1 MFHMIRR
8 HFLARLSGS
17 RAQPGWNGQFQEPVD
32 LALAHTLDEVRP
44 VLGCAAEAAR
54 QGKWAVVLLS
64 YNAAP
69 AFDSALAVRP
79 PTEDG
84 LPLACVAVFDGPD
97 FISPPGDAAS
107 AELCHSP
114 ALRRLS
120 ASSAETSRQ
129 LEGISADW
137 QPPLPKGEYA
147 AALACIQEYVRAG
160 DVYQVNY
167 TFPLIGRFR
176 GNPVAWF
183 RHLAARQPAA
193 FHAYIELGRFLI
205 LSFSP
210 ELFFTRQ
217 GEQITVRPMK
227 GTCPR
232 GRWLEEDRR
241 QAERLLAS
249 EKDRAENLMIV
260 DLLRNDLG
268 RLAIPGS
275 VRVTKLF
282 SLERH
287 PTLWQMTSTIQAEAR
302 LDMGLEE
309 CLAALFPCGSVT
321 GAPKVRA
328 MQIIA
333 ELEFWPRGLYTGAI
347 GLVRPGGDCMFTVAI
362 RTLVLDTTT
371 GQAIYGVGSGVT
383 HDSEI
388 SSEYAECRLKSAF
401 LMPVAPRAQS
411 AQVQGHQTFAASTIA
426 PSDALPPTAW
436 DHPMYTFYGSSDG
449 FDLLE
454 TVRLS
459 DGRYYL
465 LSEHLRRL
473 RGSAEYFGFVWRPG
487 QIRAALSRLRL
498 RHARGCWRVRL
509 TLNAAGEPQVII
521 EPLALARRRRW
532 RLALA
537 PWPVNSADPML
548 YHKTTRRA
556 LYERAAQSCP
566 ESDDVLLWNERGE
579 LTESTIANLIVELED
594 GLYTPPLDC
603 GLLPGTLRA
612 RLLARGRIRERILT
626 LQDLRRARRA
636 WLVNSL
642 RGWIPAH
649 LSFIPDSLPMGIRP
663 AATA

>member
-1 MFHMIRR
+1 MIRQ
-8 HFLARLSGS
+8 HFLARFSGS
-17 RAQPGWNGQFQEPVD
+17 FAQPGWDGQFQKPGD

-69 AFDSALAVRP
+69 TFDPALVVRP
-79 PTEDG
+79 LVEEG

-97 FISPPGDAAS
+97 IISLPGNAAS
-107 AELCHSP
+107 AELRHSP

-120 ASSAETSRQ
+120 DSSAETSRQ
-129 LEGISADW
+129 LDGISADW
-137 QPPLPKGEYA
+137 QPPFPKGEYA
-147 AALACIQEYVRAG
+147 AALARIQEYIRAG

-167 TFPLIGRFR
+167 TFPLIGRFM
-176 GNPVAWF
+176 GDPVAWF

-210 ELFFTRQ
+210 ELFFTRH

-232 GRWLEEDRR
+232 GRWLEEDRW
-241 QAERLLAS
+241 QAQRLLAS

-268 RLAIPGS
+268 RLARPGS

-287 PTLWQMTSTIQAEAR
+287 PTLWQMTSTIQAQAR
-302 LDMGLEE
+302 PEIGLEE
-309 CLAALFPCGSVT
+309 CLGALFPCGSVT
-321 GAPKVRA
+321 GAPKVRT

-333 ELEFWPRGLYTGAI
+333 ELESWPRGLYTGAI
-347 GLVRPGGDCMFTVAI
+347 GLVRPGGDCLFTVAI

-371 GQAIYGVGSGVT
+371 GQAIYGVGSGIT

-388 SSEYAECRLKSAF
+388 SSEYAECKLKTAF
-401 LMPVAPRAQS
+401 LMPVAPSAQS
-411 AQVQGHQTFAASTIA
+411 VQVQGPQTLAASTIS
-426 PSDALPPTAW
+426 PSDGLPPTAW
-436 DHPMYTFYGSSDG
+436 DHPIDASDAFSNG
-449 FDLLE
+449 FDLME
-454 TVRLS
+454 TIRLS

-465 LSEHLRRL
+465 LPEHLRRL
-473 RGSAEYFGFVWRPG
+473 RDSAEYFGFGWRPG
-487 QIRAALSRLRL
+487 QIRAALSGLRL
-498 RHARGCWRVRL
+498 RHAHGRWRVRL
-509 TLNAAGEPQVII
+509 TLNVAGEPQVMI
-521 EPLALARRRRW
+521 EPLALARYRRW

-556 LYERAAQSCP
+556 LYERAAQSCL
-566 ESDDVLLWNERGE
+566 ESDDVLLWNEHGE
-579 LTESTIANLIVELED
+579 LTECTLANLIVELED
-594 GLYTPPLDC
+594 GLYTPPLDS

-612 RLLARGRIRERILT
+612 RLLARGRIRERIVT
-626 LQDLRRARRA
+626 LEDLRRTRRV

-649 LSFIPDSLPMGIRP
+649 LSFIPDSLPMEIRL
-663 AATA
+663 AATT

>member
-1 MFHMIRR
+1 MIRQ
-8 HFLARLSGS
+8 HFLARFSGS
-17 RAQPGWNGQFQEPVD
+17 RAQPSWNGQFQKPGD

-54 QGKWAVVLLS
+54 RGKWAVVLLS

-69 AFDSALAVRP
+69 AFDSALVVRP
-79 PTEDG
+79 PVEDG

-107 AELCHSP
+107 AELRHSP

-120 ASSAETSRQ
+120 DSSAETSRQ

-137 QPPLPKGEYA
+137 QHPLPKGEYA
-147 AALACIQEYVRAG
+147 AALACIQEYIRAG

-167 TFPLIGRFR
+167 TFPLIGRFT
-176 GNPVAWF
+176 GDPVAWF

-193 FHAYIELGRFLI
+193 FHAYIEFGRFLI

-210 ELFFTRQ
+210 ELFFTRH

-232 GRWLEEDRR
+232 GRWIEEDRR

-287 PTLWQMTSTIQAEAR
+287 PTLWQMTSTIRALAR
-302 LDMGLEE
+302 PETGLEE
-309 CLAALFPCGSVT
+309 SLAALLPCGSVT

-333 ELEFWPRGLYTGAI
+333 ELESWPRGLYTGAI
-347 GLVRPGGDCMFTVAI
+347 GLVRPGGDCMFAVAI

-401 LMPVAPRAQS
+401 LMPVAPS
-411 AQVQGHQTFAASTIA
+411 AQCAPAQDHQTLAASTTA
-426 PSDALPPTAW
+426 PSDALPSTAW
-436 DHPMYTFYGSSDG
+436 DHPIYSFYGSSDG

-454 TVRLS
+454 TIRLS

-465 LSEHLRRL
+465 LPEHFRRL

-487 QIRAALSRLRL
+487 QIRAALARLRL
-498 RHARGCWRVRL
+498 PHAHGRWRVRL
-509 TLNAAGEPQVII
+509 TLNAAGEPDLKVQ
-521 EPLALARRRRW
+521 PMPPADSDRW
-532 RLALA
+532 RLGMA
-537 PWPVNSADPML
+537 PFPVDSADPML
-548 YHKTTRRA
+548 YHKTTQR
-556 LYERAAQSCP
+556 
-566 ESDDVLLWNERGE
+566 
-579 LTESTIANLIVELED
+579 
-594 GLYTPPLDC
+594 
-603 GLLPGTLRA
+603 
-612 RLLARGRIRERILT
+612 
-626 LQDLRRARRA
+626 
-636 WLVNSL
+636 
-642 RGWIPAH
+642 
-649 LSFIPDSLPMGIRP
+649 
-663 AATA
+663 